1 VEGSVR
7 VRAIKGKATYSKAG
21 RTNALQERMQFA
33 APVILQTSADSHVD
47 LHLRVNGPVL
57 RLLPNSEL
65 SLMKLQY
72 TGSAS
77 DTVVNTRLNLRA
89 GSMLGVVRKLS
100 SASVYEVAT
109 TGNMI
114 SIHGT
119 DYLAYAT
126 GDLVIFKGLAV
137 IHRQERSDSIRVG
150 TADFFEAA
158 TSSVRSLSRKEWDHF
173 EKAAGYGPFAIHQM
187 TDSGLIHRDRP
198 EHNVN

>member
-1 VEGSVR
+1 
-7 VRAIKGKATYSKAG
+7 
-21 RTNALQERMQFA
+21 
-33 APVILQTSADSHVD
+33 
-47 LHLRVNGPVL
+47 
-57 RLLPNSEL
+57 
-65 SLMKLQY
+65 
-72 TGSAS
+72 
-77 DTVVNTRLNLRA
+77 
-89 GSMLGVVRKLS
+89 MLGVVRKLLS
-100 SASVYEVAT
+100 TSVYEVVT
-109 TGNMI
+109 TGHMI
-114 SIHGT
+114 SIRGT

-150 TADFFEAA
+150 TAEFFEAA